1 VRFWDA
7 SAIIPLVVGESKTPV
22 VEKLL
27 ADDREITAWWGTIV
41 ECASAVARR
50 ERSGEA
56 MHDEVASMLERLGR
70 LQTDWQEIA
79 PTDDVRLT
87 AQRFLRVHPLRS
99 ADALQLAAA
108 IVAAE
113 GSPQTLE
120 FVSLDARLRAA
131 AQREGFSVLEI

>member
-1 VRFWDA
+1 
-7 SAIIPLVVGESKTPV
+7 
-22 VEKLL
+22 
-27 ADDREITAWWGTIV
+27 
-41 ECASAVARR
+41 
-50 ERSGEA
+50 